1 MPRYIVVWALSLEKY
16 RDIPHLT
23 LLVVEQWPDE
33 LGWGGLEGGV
43 VAQVDKP
50 GFPNIIYHQEDIPF
64 VPLAGSCHPKS
75 FHSLL
80 TKKLVTI
87 ITSSKMQTRFGFEF
101 LEFLSPNLVKNC
113 EEGVLVAFLQFK
125 STLVDL
131 FTVSAR
137 I

>member
-50 GFPNIIYHQEDIPF
+50 GFPNIIYHQKDIPF
-64 VPLAGSCHPKS
+64 VHLAEDDWDDWE

-87 ITSSKMQTRFGFEF
+87 ITSSQRQTSFVCDFR
-101 LEFLSPNLVKNC
+101 S
-113 EEGVLVAFLQFK
+113 
-125 STLVDL
+125 S
-131 FTVSAR
+131 
-137 I
+137 